1 MPVITAI
8 KVQKRRA
15 MRVSVFID
23 RVFAFGLHQKVAQR
37 FGLKAGMELTARD
50 VEAIQE
56 GQVQQEC
63 FDKAMLYL
71 SRRMHSRSELRRK
84 LLKAEFTDAVIDPTL
99 QRLADLN
106 YINDAEF
113 ARQKLQH
120 SQRKLIGQRRAL
132 VDLMRTGVKGEVAR
146 EAVREHFNQDE
157 ARDNAQKLIEKN
169 LPRLQ
174 RLDPM
179 TAKRRLIGLLQ
190 RRGFDYDTIKPMV
203 DCALIGKRAGHA
215 PSDVYTE
222 DQE

>member
-1 MPVITAI
+1 MPIITAI
-8 KVQKRRA
+8 KVQKRKA
-15 MRVSVFID
+15 TRVSVFLD
-23 RVFAFGLHQKVAQR
+23 RAFAFGLHEKVAQR
-37 FGLKAGMELTARD
+37 FGLKVGMELGQQR
-50 VEAIQE
+50 VEAIQQ

-84 LLKAEFTDAVIDPTL
+84 LLRADFVDATIEPTL

-113 ARQKLQH
+113 ARQKLQQ

-132 VDLMRTGVKGEVAR
+132 TDLMKSGVKGEVAR
-146 EAVREHFNQDE
+146 QAVREHFDQDE
-157 ARDNAQKLIEKN
+157 AKDNAQKLIEKN

-174 RLDPM
+174 RLDPL

-190 RRGFDYDTIKPMV
+190 RRGFDYDAIKPMIEK
-203 DCALIGKRAGHA
+203 ALGG
-215 PSDVYTE
+215 DNDGVE
-222 DQE
+222 